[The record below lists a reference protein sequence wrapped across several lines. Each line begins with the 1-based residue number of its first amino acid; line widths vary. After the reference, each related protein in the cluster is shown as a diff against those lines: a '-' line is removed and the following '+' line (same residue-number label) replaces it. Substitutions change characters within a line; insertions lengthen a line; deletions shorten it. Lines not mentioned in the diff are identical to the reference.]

1 MITQLCEGTN
11 TSLRLNRLSFAEI
24 NQIKDTHMKLYGCAK
39 TRSDRVRW
47 VLEEIGASYE
57 YVNINLFAG
66 EARTPAFL
74 AINPAGKIPALELD
88 GEIITESAAICRTL
102 ADRFPD
108 AGIIPEPGTVERGHC
123 DQWCDF
129 AISELEQPL
138 WTLSKHRSLYPA
150 ERKVPAIEEVAIWE
164 FSKAATVLSKG
175 LGEQLYI
182 LGDMFSVA
190 DVLLAHTL
198 AWARGYKVP
207 LGHPNLEDYA
217 DRMLARPALGRV
229 RALNAKP

>member
-1 MITQLCEGTN
+1 
-11 TSLRLNRLSFAEI
+11 
-24 NQIKDTHMKLYGCAK
+24 MKLYGCGK

-47 VLEEIGASYE
+47 VLEEIGAAYD
-57 YVNINLFAG
+57 YIPINLAKG
-66 EARTPAFL
+66 EARTPEFL

-102 ADRFPD
+102 ADRFSD
-108 AGIIPEPGTVERGHC
+108 SGIIPEPGSVERGHC

-129 AISELEQPL
+129 AIAELEQPL
-138 WTLSKHRSLYPA
+138 WTLSKHRSIYPA
-150 ERKVPAIEEVAIWE
+150 DRKVPAIEEVAIWE
-164 FSKAATVLSKG
+164 FSKAADILSKG
-175 LGEQLYI
+175 LGDQLYI
-182 LGDMFSVA
+182 LGDIFCVA

-207 LGHPNLEDYA
+207 LGHQNLEDYA

-229 RALNAKP
+229 RALNAGG